1 MSQNLLIILLIA
13 LLAGLGF
20 WPGILSIPDDRSDP
34 IPKNSARSNPAKLS
48 PGEIP
53 FRVRGLGQL
62 GPQLHDFIL
71 EEQNQITSL
80 QAEKSRLAAVLDQ
93 MTDGV
98 LITDPSGVIR
108 FANPAATRMF
118 ELGEPVGGIIAEA
131 LRQHQLIEAWR
142 LCQEGGEM
150 QVQSVEMPKS
160 RQFLQLI
167 AIPDRYSGG
176 SLLLIQ
182 DLTRVRHLETV
193 RRDFVSNISHEL
205 RTPLASLKALTETLQ
220 DGALEDP
227 QAARRFLVRI
237 EAEVDALTQMVAE
250 LLELSRIESGQVP
263 LDLKPVNPA
272 TLLYTALDRMRLQV
286 ERAALTLS
294 VVCPPDLPSIRAD
307 APRLEQVLVNLIH
320 NSVKFTPPGGRSFFR
335 HRYRKDSSIFRSRI
349 LGWAFRRMRCRASS
363 SGSTRP
369 TAPAAGAAPGW
380 DSPSAATSW
389 KRTAGAFGWRAKKAR
404 AVLSSSPSRSS
415 DPIYWHHSQIPGGI
429 FLFLSPDKV
438 ESLTER

>member
-1 MSQNLLIILLIA
+1 MSQNLLIFLLIV
-13 LLAGLGF
+13 LLASLF
-20 WPGILSIPDDRSDP
+20 FLAWYLIDSQRQIRSFSEK
-34 IPKNSARSNPAKLS
+34 IHQIQSGNLS
-48 PGEIP
+48 PGDIP
-53 FRVRGLGQL
+53 YRVRGLGQL

-71 EEQNQITSL
+71 EAQSQIASL
-80 QAEKSRLAAVLDQ
+80 QAEKSRLAAVFDQ

-108 FANPAATRMF
+108 FANPTATRMF
-118 ELGEPVGGIIAEA
+118 ELSEPVGGNIAEA

-227 QAARRFLVRI
+227 QAAQRFLVRI

-272 TLLYTALDRMRLQV
+272 ALLYTALDRMRLQV

-320 NSVKFTPPGGRSFFR
+320 NSVKFTPPGGQVILSAQRSQGFIVFSVQDSGVGIPADALPRIFERFYKTDRARSGGGTGLGLSISR
-335 HRYRKDSSIFRSRI
+335 HIVEAHGGSIWVESEE
-349 LGWAFRRMRCRASS
+349 GK
-363 SGSTRP
+363 GST
-369 TAPAAGAAPGW
+369 
-380 DSPSAATSW
+380 
-389 KRTAGAFGWRAKKAR
+389 
-404 AVLSSSPSRSS
+404 
-415 DPIYWHHSQIPGGI
+415 
-429 FLFLSPDKV
+429 FLFTIPIA
-438 ESLTER
+438 

>member
-1 MSQNLLIILLIA
+1 MSQNLLIFLLIV
-13 LLAGLGF
+13 LLASLF
-20 WPGILSIPDDRSDP
+20 FLAWYLIDSQRQIRSFSEK
-34 IPKNSARSNPAKLS
+34 IHQIQSGNLS
-48 PGEIP
+48 PGDIP
-53 FRVRGLGQL
+53 YRVRGLGQL

-71 EEQNQITSL
+71 EAQSQIASL
-80 QAEKSRLAAVLDQ
+80 QAEKSRLAAVFDQ

-108 FANPAATRMF
+108 FANPTATRMF
-118 ELGEPVGGIIAEA
+118 ELSEPVGGNIAEA

-227 QAARRFLVRI
+227 QAAQRFLVRI

-272 TLLYTALDRMRLQV
+272 ALLYTALDRMRLQV

-320 NSVKFTPPGGRSFFR
+320 NSVKFTPPGGQVILSAQRSQGFIDFSVQDSGVGIPADALPRIFERFYKTDRARSGGGTGLGLSISR
-335 HRYRKDSSIFRSRI
+335 HIVEAHGGSIWVESEE
-349 LGWAFRRMRCRASS
+349 GK
-363 SGSTRP
+363 GST
-369 TAPAAGAAPGW
+369 
-380 DSPSAATSW
+380 
-389 KRTAGAFGWRAKKAR
+389 
-404 AVLSSSPSRSS
+404 
-415 DPIYWHHSQIPGGI
+415 
-429 FLFLSPDKV
+429 FLFTIPIA
-438 ESLTER
+438 

>member
-20 WPGILSIPDDRSDP
+20 MACYLIDSRRQIRSYSEKLRQ
-34 IPKNSARSNPAKLS
+34 IQSGKLS

-53 FRVRGLGQL
+53 FRVRGFGPL

-71 EEQNQITSL
+71 EEQNQITAL
-80 QAEKSRLAAVLDQ
+80 QAEKSRLAAVFDQ

-108 FANPAATRMF
+108 FANPTATRMF
-118 ELGEPVGGIIAEA
+118 ELGEPVGGNIAEA

-142 LCQEGGEM
+142 HCQEGGEM

-167 AIPDRYSGG
+167 AIPDLYSGG
-176 SLLLIQ
+176 SLLFIQ

-320 NSVKFTPPGGRSFFR
+320 NSVKFTPPGGQVILSAQRSEGFIDFSVQDSGVGIPADALPRIFERFYKTDRARSGGGTGLGLSISR
-335 HRYRKDSSIFRSRI
+335 HIVEAHGGSIWVESEE
-349 LGWAFRRMRCRASS
+349 GK
-363 SGSTRP
+363 GSTFFF
-369 TAPAAGAAPGW
+369 TM
-380 DSPSAATSW
+380 
-389 KRTAGAFGWRAKKAR
+389 
-404 AVLSSSPSRSS
+404 
-415 DPIYWHHSQIPGGI
+415 PIVQ
-429 FLFLSPDKV
+429 
-438 ESLTER
+438 